1 MVSMIGVFRRALSVA
16 ACVVVGNVGA
26 QAIELDGAW
35 ANDQA
40 VCSKV
45 FAKQGNEILVAR
57 DADAYGSGFI
67 VKGGQI
73 RGNIAT
79 CSIRSRKE
87 DGTVLHLHTTC
98 STDVALQ
105 DVQFSVRHDDDDKI
119 TRIFLGLPEL
129 DRTYYR
135 CKFGQSH

>member
-1 MVSMIGVFRRALSVA
+1 MVSMTGVFTRALSVA
-16 ACVVVGNVGA
+16 ACAVVSSVA

-45 FAKQGNEILVAR
+45 FAKQGNKVLIAR
-57 DADAYGSGFI
+57 DADAFGSGFI
-67 VKGGQI
+67 VKDGQI
-73 RGNIAT
+73 RGNIVT

-105 DVQFSVRHDDDDKI
+105 DVQFSVRPDNDDKI
-119 TRIFLGLPEL
+119 TRVFLGLPEL